1 MKKEFKTYC
10 SYGNIY
16 QYTAEIFYPT
26 TLEELREAL
35 QFCRANNRS
44 IIPGGSFNSFD
55 RQNGSQDV
63 VISMRHFDQVT
74 CDPVAG
80 TVVAGAGASWG
91 KVFDVAYASHCL
103 LYTCV
108 TGSAPTVG
116 GTLSINS
123 GSVWTPVVGKEGTHC
138 LSFKFMTVDGTLYH
152 CSRTENSDLFCGVIG
167 GMGFL
172 GFIVE
177 ATYRVLSVGQPFA
190 IDIQASD
197 FDDVDRIEQR
207 LHLRKL
213 ENFTNMDDLRT
224 QGIFFYTY
232 KGKLHSV
239 LGTPSYKKVKQE
251 VRPSKWLF
259 LSKVIASGLM
269 HFFPNFANTVFY
281 KDRGKPAHKRL
292 AFSNAQHPRQGLFW
306 GDCDYY
312 WSKNFSRLFQR
323 FGYQPKLYQN
333 SYFIP
338 VGGEKVTQFIQ
349 RTHQLIQQF
358 GLQTFMFD
366 ATYIPKDDVPF
377 TLSCSRETAGFYV
390 NTTFI
395 ERANRRQLM
404 AFYQELNQLVLKM
417 GGLLNLSKN
426 CFIESSM
433 LEQMYAPA
441 LVEFKRLKDQYDPT
455 AVIASDFFEQYFPS
469 YFGEEVSVLE

>member
-177 ATYRVLSVGQPFA
+177 ALTYRPA
-190 IDIQASD
+190 I
-197 FDDVDRIEQR
+197 
-207 LHLRKL
+207 LTML
-213 ENFTNMDDLRT
+213 
-224 QGIFFYTY
+224 
-232 KGKLHSV
+232 
-239 LGTPSYKKVKQE
+239 
-251 VRPSKWLF
+251 
-259 LSKVIASGLM
+259 
-269 HFFPNFANTVFY
+269 TV
-281 KDRGKPAHKRL
+281 
-292 AFSNAQHPRQGLFW
+292 
-306 GDCDYY
+306 
-312 WSKNFSRLFQR
+312 
-323 FGYQPKLYQN
+323 
-333 SYFIP
+333 
-338 VGGEKVTQFIQ
+338 
-349 RTHQLIQQF
+349 
-358 GLQTFMFD
+358 
-366 ATYIPKDDVPF
+366 
-377 TLSCSRETAGFYV
+377 
-390 NTTFI
+390 
-395 ERANRRQLM
+395 
-404 AFYQELNQLVLKM
+404 
-417 GGLLNLSKN
+417 
-426 CFIESSM
+426 
-433 LEQMYAPA
+433 
-441 LVEFKRLKDQYDPT
+441 
-455 AVIASDFFEQYFPS
+455 
-469 YFGEEVSVLE
+469 